1 MEAIARD
8 WLTLQCRMISG
19 VHRGAVVNGP
29 DEGHDG
35 LPGVHWPEERSP
47 GKDLMEVAQAA
58 MDNRRAA
65 VRDAA
70 RSAGNEGHRRQFL
83 AFPILLDGRVLG
95 AVALETPARSE
106 AEQRATLQ
114 LLQWGVAWLAMLY
127 QRHASLS
134 SPQLSAVLESVT
146 TALEHPGY
154 EAAATALATELAARL
169 GCERVSIGMLTGK
182 SVQVRALSHS
192 AQFSERTNLLRDLA
206 AAMEEALEQSTA
218 IVHPNADK
226 DSLLVTRRHEQ
237 LVTTHGD
244 SGVCTVPYG
253 TNGELSGAITL
264 ERTGGEGFDAATA
277 TLCEHIASLVGPI
290 LDLKASDDR
299 SLPGK
304 IAHAL
309 RERLKQLLG
318 PGHLRLKL
326 GAGLAVLAIGVPSLV
341 STTFRV
347 TGDAVLEG
355 IVQRSVVAPQ
365 DGFVGSAERRAG
377 DVVNAGE
384 LLATLD
390 DRELRLE
397 YLKWSSQLEQVRKE
411 YRSALAEGD
420 RAGVSVLRAQ
430 MDQAEAQ
437 TLLLEEQLARTRL
450 VAPFDGFV
458 VSGDLSQSLGSPVS
472 RGDVLFEVAPLD
484 GFRIALS
491 VDERDIALVEE
502 GQSGRLALTGLP
514 GETMAFVVQ
523 RITPVSSVAGGQNR
537 FRLEANIEGPTPDLR
552 PGMQGVGKIEIGQ
565 RRLIW
570 VWTHDVI
577 TWLRLLLWR
586 WFA

>member
-8 WLTLQCRMISG
+8 WLALQCRMISG
-19 VHRGAVVNGP
+19 VHQGAVIGGP
-29 DEGHDG
+29 DTGHDG
-35 LPGVHWPEERSP
+35 LPGIHWPEERSP
-47 GKDLMEVAQAA
+47 GSDLIEVAQAA

-65 VRDAA
+65 VRGAA
-70 RSAGNEGHRRQFL
+70 RSVGNDGHRRQFI
-83 AFPILLDGRVLG
+83 AFPVLLDDRVLG

-127 QRHASLS
+127 QRQTALA

-154 EAAATALATELAARL
+154 GAAATALATELAARL
-169 GCERVSIGMLTGK
+169 GCERVSIGMLKGK

-192 AQFSERTNLLRDLA
+192 AQFSERTNLMRDLA
-206 AAMEEALEQSTA
+206 AAMEEAIEQSST
-218 IVHPNADK
+218 IVRPSADR
-226 DSLLVTRRHEQ
+226 DSLLVSRRHEQ

-244 SGVCTVPYG
+244 TAVCTVPYG
-253 TNGELSGAITL
+253 TDGELSGAITL
-264 ERTGGEGFDAATA
+264 ERTGGEGFDAATT
-277 TLCEHIASLVGPI
+277 TLCEQIASLVGPI

-309 RERLKQLLG
+309 RERLAQLLG
-318 PGHLRLKL
+318 PGHLGLKL
-326 GAGLAVLAIGVPSLV
+326 GAGLAVLAIAVPSLV
-341 STTFRV
+341 STTYRV

-377 DVVNAGE
+377 DVVSAGD
-384 LLATLD
+384 LLASLD

-397 YLKWSSQLEQVRKE
+397 YLKWSSQLEQLRKE
-411 YRSALAEGD
+411 YRSALASGD
-420 RAGVSVLRAQ
+420 RAQVSVLRAQ

-450 VAPFDGFV
+450 IAPFDGFV
-458 VSGDLSQSLGSPVS
+458 VTGDLSQSLGSPVS

-484 GFRIALS
+484 GFRIALN
-491 VDERDIALVEE
+491 VDERHIALVEE

-514 GETMAFVVQ
+514 GETMAFVVN
-523 RITPVSSVAGGQNR
+523 RVTPVAAVTGGQNR
-537 FRLEANIEGPTPDLR
+537 FRLEADIQGPTPNLR
-552 PGMQGVGKIEIGQ
+552 PGMQGVGKIEIGP

-570 VWTHDVI
+570 VWTHDAI
-577 TWLRLLLWR
+577 SWLRLLLWK